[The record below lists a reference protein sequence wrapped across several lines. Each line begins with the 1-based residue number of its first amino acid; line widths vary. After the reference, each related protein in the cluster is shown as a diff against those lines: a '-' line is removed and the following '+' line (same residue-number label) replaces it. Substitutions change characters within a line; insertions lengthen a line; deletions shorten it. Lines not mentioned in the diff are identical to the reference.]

1 VASVLCGGRRWAG
14 VEPPVPLTGFY
25 SLSRGIGTAIGPL
38 LAGIAIGVLHGP
50 FGSTEGYAAMWL
62 VCGGSILL
70 SIPFLM
76 RLRRL
81 AGHIIDPDTEPPG
94 AAATAAT

>member
-1 VASVLCGGRRWAG
+1 
-14 VEPPVPLTGFY
+14 
-25 SLSRGIGTAIGPL
+25 
-38 LAGIAIGVLHGP
+38 VLHGP

-76 RLRRL
+76 RVRRL
-81 AGHIIDPDTEPPG
+81 AGHIIDPDTEPPRA
-94 AAATAAT
+94 AAATAA